1 MPKRPGPVGRW
12 LFRAPASL
20 YRAHLGRL
28 LGGRFLMLRH
38 VGRRS
43 GASYDTVLEVIGRR
57 GDELFVIS
65 GFGPGSSWVRNIRA
79 NPPLLVISGSRRF
92 TPAARFLDTT
102 EARALLTHYAARN
115 PRAARMLGDRL
126 YGGAFDAARLAAATV
141 VVGLSPRED
150 APAP

>member
-1 MPKRPGPVGRW
+1 MLEGGVQMRGDDGGRW
-12 LFRAPASL
+12 
-20 YRAHLGRL
+20 
-28 LGGRFLMLRH
+28 
-38 VGRRS
+38 
-43 GASYDTVLEVIGRR
+43 GASYKTGLEVIGRR
-57 GDELFVIS
+57 GDELYVIA